1 MPQNSQSLDK
11 VLTLSGLKAAA
22 IGTKDINV
30 ACLVVAV
37 AAESSSLGHKLLL
50 EAGLTAD
57 ILERTARNLFGSPQT
72 GGGTTTLTAPE
83 VGRDAQEML
92 VKAGEVAEKNKHI
105 YTTPSHL
112 LHQLVKHPDGQRVI
126 KAAFLAIERRGQP
139 PIVLPGGAQVDGNL
153 TPEQRLKNLTAFL
166 DAAIK
171 TNVNGLPEGEGAM
184 TTMLDQMTVDLTK
197 LARENKI
204 QPIIGRKKEIRRAI
218 EILGRQTKNNPVFIG
233 EPGVG
238 KTAIAEGLAVEIA
251 FDRVPKSLKGKR
263 ILRLDLVALVAGTK
277 YRGEFEERM
286 KGLLSELMAT
296 KDCIVFIDELHTL
309 IGAGAAQG
317 AMDASNTLKPAL
329 ARGEITA
336 IGATT
341 LDEYRHIEKDGAL
354 ERRFQPVTVDPS
366 SVEDTIEILRGRK
379 KSLEDHH
386 AITISDEAVVSAAQM
401 ADRYITDRFLPD
413 KAIDVIDEAGSALAI
428 DFPGTELT
436 AEHIN
441 SKISQMTGIKLD
453 KLTADESARLSKM
466 EDSLHERVI
475 GQHQPISAVSRAVRR
490 SRAGLKDP
498 KTPIGSFLFL
508 GPTGVGKTELTKA
521 LQAFLFDD
529 ERTIVR
535 LDMSEYMEKHS
546 VSRMI
551 GAPPGYVGYEEGG
564 TLTEAVRRK
573 PYSVILLDEIEKA
586 HPDVFNVL
594 LQVLDDGRLTDG
606 QGRTVSFKNT
616 IIVMTSNIGADL
628 IMGLLEKLGADCTH
642 EDLLNGVLPLVQ
654 RMFRPEFLNRL
665 DEIVCFGQLSK
676 DELKEVLALQLKDL
690 LKRLD
695 ASHKVGLDMTPAA
708 QAIVLEAGY
717 DPKYG
722 ARPMKR
728 AVRRLLEDP
737 MSEKIIDGSIKRGA
751 TVNVEA
757 DGKVLVLSCTNPP
770 EEAKSVVSLAKPVS
784 LAKGSSA
791 QEPSG
796 EDKGDATVSLKKDGA
811 GDAGTSTSL
820 KKS

>member
-11 VLTLSGLKAAA
+11 VLTLASLKAAA
-22 IGTKDINV
+22 IGTKDVNV

-37 AAESSSLGHKLLL
+37 AAESTSRGHTLLL

-57 ILERTARNLFGSPQT
+57 VLERTARNLFGSPQA
-72 GGGTTTLTAPE
+72 GGGTATLTQPE

-105 YTTPSHL
+105 YTTPTHL

-126 KAAFLAIERRGQP
+126 KSAFLTMERRGGAN
-139 PIVLPGGAQVDGNL
+139 PITLPNGTQTDGNL
-153 TPEQRLKNLTAFL
+153 TPEQRLKNLTSFL
-166 DAAIK
+166 DGVVK

-197 LARENKI
+197 LARENKLS
-204 QPIIGRKKEIRRAI
+204 PIIGRKKEIRRAI

-251 FDRVPKSLKGKR
+251 FDRVPKPLKNKR
-263 ILRLDLVALVAGTK
+263 VLRLDLVKLVAGTK
-277 YRGEFEERM
+277 FRGEFEERM
-286 KGLLSELMAT
+286 KQILEELMLT
-296 KDCIVFIDELHTL
+296 KDCIVFIDEMHTL

-354 ERRFQPVTVDPS
+354 ERRFQPVMVEPS

-386 AITISDEAVVSAAQM
+386 AVTISDDAIVAAAHA

-413 KAIDVIDEAGSALAI
+413 KAIDVIDEACSALAI
-428 DFPGTELT
+428 DDPGTELKV
-436 AEHIN
+436 EHIN

-453 KLTADESARLSKM
+453 KISQDEAKRLSKM
-466 EDSLHERVI
+466 EEALHERVI
-475 GQHQPISAVSRAVRR
+475 GQHMAISAVSRAVRR

-498 KTPIGSFLFL
+498 NTPIGSFLFL

-546 VSRMI
+546 VARMI

-564 TLTEAVRRK
+564 TLTETVRRK
-573 PYSVILLDEIEKA
+573 PYSVVLLDEIEKA

-606 QGRTVSFKNT
+606 QGRTVNFRNT
-616 IIVMTSNIGADL
+616 IIIMTSNIGADR
-628 IMGLLEKLGADCTH
+628 IMALLEKLGSDCSH
-642 EDLLNGVLPLVQ
+642 EDLLNEVMPLVKL
-654 RMFRPEFLNRL
+654 MFRPEFLNRL
-665 DEIVCFGQLSK
+665 DEVVCFGQLTR
-676 DELKEVLALQLKDL
+676 DELKEVLKLQLNLL
-690 LKRLD
+690 LKRID
-695 ASHKVGLDMTPAA
+695 AAHKLTMDLSADAREVILA
-708 QAIVLEAGY
+708 AGY
-717 DPKYG
+717 DPQFG

-737 MSEKIIDGSIKRGA
+737 MSEKIIDGTIKRGGA
-751 TVNVEA
+751 ITVEA
-757 DGKVLVLSCTNPP
+757 EGNLLVLSAKNP
-770 EEAKSVVSLAKPVS
+770 SQVSLAKPGAVS
-784 LAKGSSA
+784 LSKDGAENAPEKGEGDDNGSTSN
-791 QEPSG
+791 
-796 EDKGDATVSLKKDGA
+796 GDAVSLKKD
-811 GDAGTSTSL
+811 
-820 KKS
+820 

>member
-11 VLTLSGLKAAA
+11 VLTLAGLKAAA

-50 EAGLTAD
+50 EAGLTAE
-57 ILERTARNLFGSPQT
+57 ILERTARNLFGSPQA
-72 GGGTTTLTAPE
+72 GGGTNTLTAPE

-126 KAAFLAIERRGQP
+126 KAAFLAIERRNQP
-139 PIVLPGGAQVDGNL
+139 PIVLPSGAQVDGNL

-166 DAAIK
+166 DAAMK

-204 QPIIGRKKEIRRAI
+204 QPIVGRKKEIRRAI

-286 KGLLSELMAT
+286 KQLLSELMAT

-386 AITISDEAVVSAAQM
+386 AITISDEAIVSAAQM

-413 KAIDVIDEAGSALAI
+413 KAIDVIDEAGAALAI
-428 DFPGTELT
+428 ELT
-436 AEHIN
+436 SEHIN

-453 KLTADESARLSKM
+453 KLTADESERLSKM
-466 EDSLHERVI
+466 EDNLHERVI
-475 GQHQPISAVSRAVRR
+475 GQHMPISAVSRAVRR

-628 IMGLLEKLGADCTH
+628 IVAMLEKLGADCTH
-642 EDLLNGVLPLVQ
+642 DDLLNAVLPLVQ

-676 DELKEVLALQLKDL
+676 DELKEVLVLQLKDL

-695 ASHKVGLDMTPAA
+695 ASHKVGLEMTDEARS
-708 QAIVLEAGY
+708 IILDAGY

-737 MSEKIIDGSIKRGA
+737 MSEKIIAGGIKRGA
-751 TVNVEA
+751 VVNVEA
-757 DGKVLVLSCTNPP
+757 DGKLLVLSCTNPP
-770 EEAKSVVSLAKPVS
+770 EEKSTVSLAKPVS
-784 LAKGSSA
+784 LAKGGSA
-791 QEPSG
+791 EEPSG
-796 EDKGDATVSLKKDGA
+796 EDKGEGNGDATVSLKKDGP
-811 GDAGTSTSL
+811 GTGTSTAL
-820 KKS
+820 KKA